1 MRRILGRCMLK
12 PSVTLP
18 SSSLLTQSGLGSLI
32 VANIAIPSHRE
43 STLCITLRYSS
54 STAADATSVKK
65 TKRGRRKPTTSE
77 GKFAAAATATA
88 AASTRG
94 KRVTRRKA
102 TENRRAES
110 AMEGEEE
117 DELSRSAVFDAGVDE
132 AMDGGQFIW
141 EEEEQCRMQEFD
153 KREVAEEGLNS
164 FRHRRPRSRQSSART
179 VANDNLLDEEEE
191 AGDEERGA
199 SAGTSAVEGS
209 SPTLEEGRLLEDRF
223 PDLAAEYDTD
233 LNHVPLAEVVVDS
246 AQVASWKCVECGFK
260 WESGVFVRT
269 CLRTKCP
276 QCEKERNPRLG
287 GRFVQLWDH
296 SLNDPCIDPKAVAAS
311 SNKTAF
317 WHCPSCGNSYQ
328 ARIKDMVAD
337 KANCPSCSLLSIH
350 ADFSKD
356 ENGLLQEW
364 HPLKNGDLQPSQV
377 KPNDHTKLWWLCMA
391 CGHEWE
397 ATLAARLTRTRRA
410 KGKECPVC
418 HGRGKE

>member
-18 SSSLLTQSGLGSLI
+18 ASSLLTHSGLGSLI

-43 STLCITLRYSS
+43 SALCITVRCSS

-65 TKRGRRKPTTSE
+65 TRRGRRKPTTSE
-77 GKFAAAATATA
+77 VKFAAAAA

-102 TENRRAES
+102 TENKRAEN

-117 DELSRSAVFDAGVDE
+117 DELSHGAVFDAGVDE

-141 EEEEQCRMQEFD
+141 GEEEQRRMQEFD
-153 KREVAEEGLNS
+153 KREEAEEGLNS

-179 VANDNLLDEEEE
+179 VANDNLLDEEDE

-209 SPTLEEGRLLEDRF
+209 SPTLEEEGRLLEDRF
-223 PDLAAEYDTD
+223 PDLAAEYDTE
-233 LNHVPLAEVVVDS
+233 LNHVPLAEVLVDS

-337 KANCPSCSLLSIH
+337 KANCPSCSLLSLH